1 MATDPSRVG
10 ILCAGALTVDI
21 IKQIDHWPEPEGL
34 AEFLSEER
42 QGGASTFNMAVDLR
56 LLGATCPVEVMGLA
70 GQDEACD
77 FLLETL
83 GRHDVGTSGV
93 IRTPAAQTSY
103 TEVMSDASTG
113 RRTFF
118 YCPGTNA
125 LLAPEHFDFSGSRA
139 RIAHLGMPGI
149 HAAMDVPHGD
159 DANGWVTVLKRAQR
173 AGLMTNVELVS
184 IAPEKI
190 AAVGRPFL
198 PCLDLLI
205 VNDVEIG
212 ALAGIQTVRD
222 GRTDVAAVRRSAAAV
237 LEAGSLSLVVAHFPL
252 GCVAMTRDGQV
263 AVRPSVNV
271 PVEAMRGTNG
281 AGDAFTAGV
290 LFGLLE
296 GWGLPDMLT
305 LAHASAA
312 ASLRALSTVGSVEPW
327 REALA
332 LAEKW
337 GWRPGSDLA

>member
-1 MATDPSRVG
+1 MAGEAARAG
-10 ILCAGALTVDI
+10 IVCAGALTVDI
-21 IKQIDHWPEPEGL
+21 IKQIDKWPEPEGL

-56 LLGATCPVEVMGLA
+56 RLGASWPIEVMGLG

-77 FLLETL
+77 FLLHTL
-83 GRHDVGTSGV
+83 GSHAVDTSLV
-93 IRTPAAQTSY
+93 ARTSAAQTSY
-103 TEVMSDASTG
+103 TEVMSDASSG

-125 LLAPEHFDFSGSRA
+125 LLAPEHFDFSGTRA
-139 RIAHLGMPGI
+139 RIAHVGMPGI
-149 HAAMDVPHGD
+149 HAAMDIPFGA
-159 DANGWVTVLKRAQR
+159 DANGWVDVLRRAQA

-198 PCLDLLI
+198 PWLDLLV
-205 VNDVEIG
+205 VNDAEIG
-212 ALAGIQTVRD
+212 ALAGITTVRD
-222 GRTDVAAVRRSAAAV
+222 GHTDVAAVRRSAAAV
-237 LEAGSLSLVVAHFPL
+237 LQAGALSLVVVHFPM
-252 GCVAMTRDGQV
+252 GCVALTREGRCL
-263 AVRPSVNV
+263 ARPSVNV
-271 PVEAMRGTNG
+271 PAEAVRGTNG
-281 AGDAFTAGV
+281 AGDAFTAGI

-296 GWGLPDMLT
+296 GWSLEDMLT

-332 LAEKW
+332 LAQRW
-337 GWRPGSDLA
+337 GWRPELDVD